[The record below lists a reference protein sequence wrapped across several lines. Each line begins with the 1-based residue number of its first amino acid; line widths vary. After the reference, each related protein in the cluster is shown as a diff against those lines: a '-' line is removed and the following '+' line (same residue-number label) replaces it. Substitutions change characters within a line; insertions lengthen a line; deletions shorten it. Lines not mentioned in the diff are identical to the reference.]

1 MRARGFSAVL
11 ALVLIGLVLAAWLL
25 PRRRHAG
32 RSTEPGDAVVEQALR
47 QAREGSGTVAPDRK
61 PSSTGSEEDKSRW
74 VPEVK
79 GFDASDL
86 NRDRRTL
93 FIRFANAERCT
104 CGCGYTL
111 AGCRT
116 PRAVDTPAR
125 RGLRS
130 AASLPADHPGRGG
143 TAPGRLAPP
152 LSAPLS

>member
-116 PRAVDTPAR
+116 YDPSCPVSGPRVQVLLDSVRTGLYVAPATVPRRRTP
-125 RGLRS
+125 
-130 AASLPADHPGRGG
+130 GG
-143 TAPGRLAPP
+143 
-152 LSAPLS
+152 

>member
-1 MRARGFSAVL
+1 MRARGLGALL
-11 ALVLIGLVLAAWLL
+11 ALVLIGLILAAWLL

-32 RSTEPGDAVVEQALR
+32 RGAEPGDAVVEQALR
-47 QAREGSGTVAPDRK
+47 QAREGSGSA
-61 PSSTGSEEDKSRW
+61 SSSRTSSPTGNEEDKSRW

-79 GFDASDL
+79 GFDYSDL

-116 PRAVDTPAR
+116 YDPSCPVSGPRVQALLDSVRTGLYVAPGTVPR
-125 RGLRS
+125 RR
-130 AASLPADHPGRGG
+130 PRGG
-143 TAPGRLAPP
+143 
-152 LSAPLS
+152 